1 MQTADEAVLDD
12 LRLLARARRLADW
25 MFSEFAS
32 DVHGRV
38 VEVGAGIGTFSGRLL
53 AAGCDR
59 LVLVEPHA
67 ESAAILAAKFGGDD
81 RVSIVR
87 ASLPGAEGLR
97 AELAQNDLVL
107 SQNVLEHIED
117 DTAAVAEMAS
127 LLRPGGMLDL
137 LVPAHP
143 RLYTRLDREYGHHR
157 RYDRSTLERLL
168 REAGLDIVT
177 LRSFNLLGIPG
188 WWLGGRRSSGRIGA
202 RTLSAF
208 DLVVPVWRRLE
219 DLARPQVGLSLVAR
233 ARRPS

>member
-1 MQTADEAVLDD
+1 MQTADEAVLED
-12 LRLLARARRLADW
+12 LRLLARAQRLGDW
-25 MFSEFAS
+25 MFSQFAR
-32 DVHGRV
+32 DVHGSV

-59 LVLVEPHA
+59 LVLVEPHP
-67 ESAAILAAKFGGDD
+67 ESAAILAETYGGDE
-81 RVSIVR
+81 RVHVVR
-87 ASLPGAEGLR
+87 ASLPGAEELSG
-97 AELAQNDLVL
+97 ELARNDLVL

-127 LLRPGGMLDL
+127 YLRPGGMLDL

-157 RYDRSTLERLL
+157 RYDRTRLEQVL
-168 REAGLDIVT
+168 RDAGLEIVT
-177 LRSFNLLGIPG
+177 LRSFNLLGVPG

-202 RTLSAF
+202 GMLRAYE
-208 DLVVPVWRRLE
+208 LVVPVWRRLE
-219 DLARPQVGLSLVAR
+219 ELARPPVGLSLVAR